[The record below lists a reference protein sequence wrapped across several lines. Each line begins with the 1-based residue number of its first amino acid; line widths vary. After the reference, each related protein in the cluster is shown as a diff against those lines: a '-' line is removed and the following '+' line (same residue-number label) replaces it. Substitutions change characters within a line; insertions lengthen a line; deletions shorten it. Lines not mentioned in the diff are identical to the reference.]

1 MHLVPIE
8 SIAIL
13 TVQTNNFILLLK
25 EIEMFRYHPEQC
37 LVGKSSVILNGGEHT
52 EDQADQ
58 HWEKPDKDQDH
69 KDDDDDHE
77 EGDPPWNKKGFCG
90 SFVYQ
95 DISRENPHFRGNRD

>member
-1 MHLVPIE
+1 MLTI
-8 SIAIL
+8 SFNIL
-13 TVQTNNFILLLK
+13 KQIRYKKKKTFNIMTK
-25 EIEMFRYHPEQC
+25 EMFCYHPEQC
-37 LVGKSSVILNGGEHT
+37 LVGKSSVILDGGEHT

-69 KDDDDDHE
+69 EDNGDDHE